1 MLRKLLI
8 LLILSI
14 GPALSH
20 TDHYKNISKIDM
32 QILRNGKIVGFSNY
46 MLNRSENELEIKN
59 ITEFNV
65 KLFDVTIFKIKSNSV
80 ETYKNNQL
88 IKFKS
93 KTYQNDKV
101 KFVDLYFNKDLKK
114 YIINGSSY
122 SGEAEIE
129 NIIGNW
135 WNHDIL
141 NVKSQIS
148 PLSGSI
154 KKQSVKFIKKEIVNI
169 NSVNY
174 ELDHFKLVSPNKK
187 LPKDKKL
194 DFDIWYDSKN
204 FLIRKISHQN
214 MGKWD
219 YILVNV
225 E

>member
-1 MLRKLLI
+1 M
-8 LLILSI
+8 
-14 GPALSH
+14 
-20 TDHYKNISKIDM
+20 
-32 QILRNGKIVGFSNY
+32 
-46 MLNRSENELEIKN
+46 
-59 ITEFNV
+59 
-65 KLFDVTIFKIKSNSV
+65 
-80 ETYKNNQL
+80 
-88 IKFKS
+88 
-93 KTYQNDKV
+93 
-101 KFVDLYFNKDLKK
+101 
-114 YIINGSSY
+114 
-122 SGEAEIE
+122 
-129 NIIGNW
+129 
-135 WNHDIL
+135 
-141 NVKSQIS
+141 KSQIS